1 MSLRPPTIP
10 SLGDTF
16 GALFVSATIAAILFG
31 VMNLQ
36 VLIYYKTYPND
47 WSLYRRAIALFW
59 SAEFIRTYRS
69 WRTNVFFNRV
79 LDTVHV
85 ALSTHALYYY
95 LINMYGNLLG
105 ALEGNIIWSMRLQL
119 LVKTIVFVQGVYAIR
134 LWKLGRHFHKV
145 VPWLVF
151 LAVAALFGNSAAL
164 LVSFMFTIYAS
175 HLISGAGI
183 FLSYDI
189 YVTPNLASVSII
201 NTSIYTLYSMIIM
214 ADLVISLITCYYLH
228 KSRAAMYFSSMAD
241 LLLDLIRLVVISGLA
256 TSACSLFSLFTV
268 CLSQFEALQRSHED
282 LQYIMWPKTFIFV
295 AIDFILPRLYIN
307 SLLAMFNYRHR
318 DSSNKSVTEHIRHS
332 IPTTLRFAPNTAE
345 DHTIDTSV
353 SLPLSDIQGTRSS
366 GKLGIS
372 KGVDDSTISV

>member
-16 GALFVSATIAAILFG
+16 GALFVGATIAAILFG
-31 VMNLQ
+31 
-36 VLIYYKTYPND
+36 TYPND

-59 SAEFIRTYRS
+59 SAEFIRAYRS

-95 LINMYGNLLG
+95 LINMYRNLLG
-105 ALEGNIIWSMRLQL
+105 ALEGNIIWSMRLQSL
-119 LVKTIVFVQGVYAIR
+119 IK
-134 LWKLGRHFHKV
+134 
-145 VPWLVF
+145 F

-164 LVSFMFTIYAS
+164 LVSIMFTIYVS

-183 FLSYDI
+183 FLSYDS
-189 YVTPNLASVSII
+189 YVTPNLASVSTI
-201 NTSIYTLYSMIIM
+201 NTPIYTLYSMIIM

-228 KSRAAMYFSSMAD
+228 KSRAAMCFSSMAD

-256 TSACSLFSLFTV
+256 TSACSLLSLFTV

-307 SLLAMFNYRHR
+307 SLLAMFNYRQRH
-318 DSSNKSVTEHIRHS
+318 SSNKLVTEHIRHS
-332 IPTTLRFAPNTAE
+332 IPTTLRFAPNTVE

-353 SLPLSDIQGTRSS
+353 NLPLADIQGTRSS
-366 GKLGIS
+366 GKSGIS
-372 KGVDDSTISV
+372 KAEDSTVSV